1 MGWAM
6 IIESVAAAGM
16 LLQQINSVIQNVNEG
31 KANVDQAMALV
42 SDFGEAL
49 NSFEIERKSS
59 AFKPLSKNDLLKLQ
73 MLRRSQE
80 RYQKDLR
87 DLLLVADPKLLA
99 DYDAAIMQQERDRK
113 AHQAML
119 NKKRKEREKLI
130 NDISV
135 GLVTFVIGGG
145 AAIGIIYLIIKAF
158 GP

>member
-1 MGWAM
+1 MV
-6 IIESVAAAGM
+6 IESVAAAGM
-16 LLQQINSVIQNVNEG
+16 LLQQINTVIQNVNEG

-49 NSFEIERKSS
+49 NVFEVDRKSS
-59 AFKPLSKNDLLKLQ
+59 TFSPLSKNDILKLQ

-87 DLLLVADPKLLA
+87 DLLLVADPALLKS
-99 DYDAAIMQQERDRK
+99 YDEAIFQQEKDRK

-119 NKKRKEREKLI
+119 NKKRKEREKLMH
-130 NDISV
+130 DIAV
-135 GLVTFVIGGG
+135 GGVSLVVGGG
-145 AAIGIIYLIIKAF
+145 VAVGMIYLIIRAF

>member
-1 MGWAM
+1 
-6 IIESVAAAGM
+6 M
-16 LLQQINSVIQNVNEG
+16 LLQQINTVIQNVNEG

-49 NSFEIERKSS
+49 NVFEVDRKSS
-59 AFKPLSKNDLLKLQ
+59 TFSPLSKNDILKLQ

-87 DLLLVADPKLLA
+87 DLLLVADPALLKS
-99 DYDAAIMQQERDRK
+99 YDEAIWQQEKDRK

-119 NKKRKEREKLI
+119 NRKRKEREKLMH
-130 NDISV
+130 DIAVGGVSLVVGGSV
-135 GLVTFVIGGG
+135 AVGML
-145 AAIGIIYLIIKAF
+145 YLIIKAF

>member
-1 MGWAM
+1 M

-16 LLQQINSVIQNVNEG
+16 LLQQINTVIQNVNEG

-49 NSFEIERKSS
+49 NTFEIDRKSS
-59 AFKPLSKNDLLKLQ
+59 AFKPLSKNDILKLQ

-87 DLLLVADPKLLA
+87 DLLLVADPKLLK
-99 DYDAAIMQQERDRK
+99 DYDEAIMQQERDRK

-119 NKKRKEREKLI
+119 NKKRKEREKLMH
-130 NDISV
+130 DISV
-135 GLVTFVIGGG
+135 GAVALIVGGG
-145 AAIGIIYLIIKAF
+145 VAVGILFLIIKAF

>member
-1 MGWAM
+1 M

-16 LLQQINSVIQNVNEG
+16 LLQQINTVIQNVNEG

-49 NSFEIERKSS
+49 NTFEIDRKSS
-59 AFKPLSKNDLLKLQ
+59 AFKPLSKNDILKLQ

-87 DLLLVADPKLLA
+87 DLLLVADPALLKS
-99 DYDAAIMQQERDRK
+99 YDEAIWQQEKDRK

-119 NKKRKEREKLI
+119 NRKRKEREKLMH
-130 NDISV
+130 DIAVGGVSLVVGGSV
-135 GLVTFVIGGG
+135 AVGML
-145 AAIGIIYLIIKAF
+145 YLIIKAF

>member
-1 MGWAM
+1 MV
-6 IIESVAAAGM
+6 IESVAAAGM
-16 LLQQINSVIQNVNEG
+16 LLQQINTVIQNVNEG

-49 NSFEIERKSS
+49 NVFEVDRKSS
-59 AFKPLSKNDLLKLQ
+59 TFSPLSKNDILKLQ

-87 DLLLVADPKLLA
+87 DLLLVADPALLKS
-99 DYDAAIMQQERDRK
+99 YDDAIFQQEKDRK

-119 NKKRKEREKLI
+119 NKKRKEREKLMH
-130 NDISV
+130 DIAV
-135 GLVTFVIGGG
+135 GGVSLIVGGG
-145 AAIGIIYLIIKAF
+145 VAIGMIYLIIKAF